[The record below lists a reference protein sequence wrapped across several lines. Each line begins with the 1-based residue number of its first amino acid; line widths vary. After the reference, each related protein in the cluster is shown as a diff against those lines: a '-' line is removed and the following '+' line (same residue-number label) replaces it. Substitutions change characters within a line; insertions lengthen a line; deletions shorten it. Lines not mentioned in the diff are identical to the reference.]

1 MKWKNEK
8 NELERLINV
17 EHISYEEI
25 GRKYS
30 VTGQAVKKA
39 AERLG
44 ILIPKRREINPSE
57 HFNKGTAETAML

>member
-17 EHISYEEI
+17 EHISHEEI

-30 VTGQAVKKA
+30 VTARSYYRYHKFDENSKIGK
-39 AERLG
+39 
-44 ILIPKRREINPSE
+44 
-57 HFNKGTAETAML
+57 